1 MRYVF
6 VSDIHG
12 CYNKLIDSLNKVNFN
27 REVDTIVSLGDA
39 FDRGPDSL
47 KVLKF
52 LMGCPNRILVWG
64 NHDLRLY
71 KIFGAFEWNI
81 YDFCNGVHNTLLSF
95 SYQPTVESF
104 KDINVYQC
112 ADMVANIKSD
122 KEVWDLL
129 RAYFNECCW
138 AVEFDTLIGTHA
150 WLPSSNLP
158 DDDETW
164 RKADARAWEAA
175 TWTDPTFEMPYNCP
189 QKRLIIGHWHAFRIG
204 LQYNERRV
212 IGLTD
217 IEDEDGHKLPII
229 DAGIFENKDV
239 IAIDGCSNYE
249 FGGQVNVYVYETDL
263 GYTKI

>member
-12 CYNKLIDSLNKVNFN
+12 CYDKLIDALNKVNFN

-52 LMGCPNRILVWG
+52 LMSCPNRILVWG

-71 KIFGAFEWNI
+71 NLFGRFDWGI
-81 YDFCNGVHNTLLSF
+81 YDTLNGIGNTLLSF
-95 SYQPTVESF
+95 SHKPTLKNFS
-104 KDINVYQC
+104 DINTYQC
-112 ADMVANIKSD
+112 ADMVANIKND

-150 WLPSSNLP
+150 WLP
-158 DDDETW
+158 EGEWREATIYEW
-164 RKADARAWEAA
+164 RKA
-175 TWTDPTFEMPYNCP
+175 TWTDPTWEIGCGAFPE
-189 QKRLIIGHWHAFRIG
+189 KRLIIGHWHAFRLAMQFDNNSNRI
-204 LQYNERRV
+204 V
-212 IGLTD
+212 GLTD
-217 IEDEDGHKLPII
+217 IEDEDGRLIPIL
-229 DAGIFENKDV
+229 DCGIYETKDV

-249 FGGQVNVYVYETDL
+249 FGGKVNTYVYETDC
-263 GYTKI
+263 GYTKF